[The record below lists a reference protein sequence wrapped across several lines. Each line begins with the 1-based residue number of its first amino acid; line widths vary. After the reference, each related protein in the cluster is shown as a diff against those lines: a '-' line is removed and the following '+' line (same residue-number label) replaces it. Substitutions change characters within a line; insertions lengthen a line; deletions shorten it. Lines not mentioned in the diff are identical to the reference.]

1 MRAMMPDQLPL
12 MQVFVGHEH
21 GRELEVMSAILDTIP
36 GVLALV
42 DWDVTRGH
50 KREVGRP
57 GMSSEQVLRALVVKQ
72 MNGFSYEELSFHLA
86 DSISYRTFCRFG
98 VCDATPSRSALQA
111 NIGRVSA
118 ETLESLNRALLGVA
132 KEEGIEDG
140 STVRGDCTT
149 VESNIHP
156 PTDSWLLWDVERV
169 LLRLMRQGV
178 DYGVTFTNHKKRAKR
193 RWHDIRN
200 AKRREE
206 RVRLYRDLVNV
217 VEETLREAEVAVSV
231 LKGWDEDEARS
242 LSGQLKHY
250 MGLGRRVV
258 DQTRRRVFE
267 KESVPSSEK
276 VVSIFEDHADILV
289 KGSRETE
296 YGHKVWLTGGASSLV
311 LDCQVTAGNPAD
323 STLVEE
329 ILQRHCELYGE
340 APVEA
345 AFDGG
350 FASRSN
356 LEELKRFGVQ
366 EVMFSKRCGLPVNEM
381 VTETWVYKR
390 LRDFRAGIEGCISFL
405 KRCFGWDRCLWRGLE
420 SFKAY
425 VWGSVISVN
434 LLLMAR
440 HRMNI

>member
-1 MRAMMPDQLPL
+1 
-12 MQVFVGHEH
+12 
-21 GRELEVMSAILDTIP
+21 
-36 GVLALV
+36 
-42 DWDVTRGH
+42 
-50 KREVGRP
+50 
-57 GMSSEQVLRALVVKQ
+57 
-72 MNGFSYEELSFHLA
+72 
-86 DSISYRTFCRFG
+86 
-98 VCDATPSRSALQA
+98 
-111 NIGRVSA
+111 
-118 ETLESLNRALLGVA
+118 
-132 KEEGIEDG
+132 
-140 STVRGDCTT
+140 
-149 VESNIHP
+149 
-156 PTDSWLLWDVERV
+156 
-169 LLRLMRQGV
+169 MRQGA

-200 AKRREE
+200 AKRRED

-217 VEETLREAEVAVSV
+217 VEETLREAVAAVSV
-231 LKGWDEDEARS
+231 LEGWDEDEATS
-242 LSGQLKHY
+242 LSGQLKHHV
-250 MGLGRRVV
+250 GLGRRVV

-267 KESVPSSEK
+267 KESVSSSDK
-276 VVSIFEDHADILV
+276 VVSIFEDHTDILV

-296 YGHKVWLTGGASSLV
+296 YGHKVWLTGGKSSLV

-323 STLVEE
+323 STLAEE
-329 ILQRHCELYGE
+329 ILRRHCDLYGK

-356 LEELKRFGVQ
+356 LEALKGMGVQ
-366 EVMFSKRCGLPVNEM
+366 EVMFSKRCGLPVDEM

-440 HRMNI
+440 HRMSI

>member
-1 MRAMMPDQLPL
+1 MRVMMQDQLPL
-12 MQVFVGHEH
+12 MQAFVGHEH
-21 GRELEVMSAILDTIP
+21 GRELEVMSAILDKVP
-36 GVLALV
+36 EVLKLL
-42 DWDVTRGH
+42 DRDVIRGR

-57 GMSSEQVLRALVVKQ
+57 GMSAEQVLRALVVKQ
-72 MNGFSYEELSFHLA
+72 MNGYSYEELSFHLA

-98 VCDATPSRSALQA
+98 VCDETPSRSTLQA
-111 NIGRVSA
+111 NLSRVSA

-200 AKRREE
+200 AKRRED
-206 RVRLYRDLVNV
+206 RVGLYRDLVKV
-217 VEETLREAEVAVSV
+217 VEETLGEAETAISV
-231 LKGWDEDEARS
+231 LRKWTEDEAKS
-242 LSGQLKHY
+242 LLEQLKHY
-250 MGLGRRVV
+250 VELGRRVV

-267 KESVPSSEK
+267 RESVPSSEK

-296 YGHKVWLTGGASSLV
+296 YGHKVWLTGGASAMV

-323 STLVEE
+323 STLAEE
-329 ILQRHCELYGE
+329 ILRRHCDLYGE

-356 LEELKRFGVQ
+356 LDALKDLGVQ
-366 EVMFSKRCGLPVNEM
+366 EVMFSKRCGLPIDEM

-390 LRDFRAGIEGCISFL
+390 LRNFRAGIEGCISFL
-405 KRCFGWDRCLWRGLE
+405 KRCFGWNRCLWRGLP
-420 SFKAY
+420 SFKSY
-425 VWGSVISVN
+425 VWSSVVSVN
-434 LLLMAR
+434 LLLLAR
-440 HRMNI
+440 HQMCG

>member
-1 MRAMMPDQLPL
+1 MRSMMPDQLPL
-12 MQVFVGHEH
+12 MQAFVGHEH

-42 DWDVTRGH
+42 DRDVTRGH

-57 GMSSEQVLRALVVKQ
+57 GMSAEQVLRALVVKQ
-72 MNGFSYEELSFHLA
+72 MNGFSYEELSFHLE
-86 DSISYRTFCRFG
+86 DSMSYRTFCRFG

-111 NIGRVSA
+111 NIRRVSA

-178 DYGVTFTNHKKRAKR
+178 DYGVMFTNHKKRAKR

-200 AKRREE
+200 AKRRED

-250 MGLGRRVV
+250 MGLGRRVA

-267 KESVPSSEK
+267 KESVPSAEK

-323 STLVEE
+323 STLVKE

-356 LEELKRFGVQ
+356 LEELKSLGVQ
-366 EVMFSKRCGLPVNEM
+366 EVMFSKRCGLPINEM

>member
-1 MRAMMPDQLPL
+1 MRTMMQDQMPL
-12 MQVFVGHEH
+12 MQAFVGHDH
-21 GRELEVMSAILDTIP
+21 GRELGVMSAILDKIP
-36 GVLALV
+36 EVLKLL
-42 DWDVTRGH
+42 DRDLTRGR
-50 KREVGRP
+50 KRDVGRP
-57 GMSSEQVLRALVVKQ
+57 GMSAEQVLRALVVKQ
-72 MNGFSYEELSFHLA
+72 MNGYSYEALSFHLA

-98 VCDATPSRSALQA
+98 VCEETPRRSTLQA
-111 NIGRVSA
+111 NISRVSA
-118 ETLESLNRALLGVA
+118 ETLESVNRAMLGVA

-169 LLRLMRQGV
+169 VLRLMWRGV
-178 DYGVTFTNHKKRAKR
+178 DYGVVFTNHKKRAKR

-200 AKRREE
+200 AKRRED
-206 RVRLYRDLVNV
+206 RVGLYRDLVKV
-217 VEETLREAEVAVSV
+217 VEETLGEAEKAISV
-231 LKGWDEDEARS
+231 LEEWDEDEAKS
-242 LSGQLKHY
+242 LSGQLKRY
-250 MGLGRRVV
+250 VGLGRRVV

-267 KESVPSSEK
+267 KEGVPSSEK

-296 YGHKVWLTGGASSLV
+296 YGHKVWLTGGTSSMV

-323 STLVEE
+323 SRLAVE
-329 ILQRHCELYGE
+329 IMQRHCDFYGE
-340 APVEA
+340 APVEV

-356 LEELKRFGVQ
+356 LEELKGMDIQ
-366 EVMFSKRCGLPVNEM
+366 EVMFSKRCGLPVHEM

-390 LRDFRAGIEGCISFL
+390 LRNFRAGIEGCISFL
-405 KRCFGWDRCLWRGLE
+405 KRCFGLDRCMWRGLQ

-425 VWGSVISVN
+425 VWSSIVSVN

-440 HRMNI
+440 HRMCG